1 MLMHSEARIRY
12 NFYPIILAKY
22 TVNVFVFEGWCNTNE
37 YCHMYSG
44 WITTG
49 IKVAKRNT
57 NNLRY
62 ANGST
67 LMAESKE
74 ELKNLLMRV
83 KLESEKDDIKFN
95 IQKTKI
101 MHPVPS
107 LMANISGKIGSSD
120 RFCTFGLQNYY
131 RLRLQPWN

>member
-1 MLMHSEARIRY
+1 MLMHSEEKIRY
-12 NFYPIILAKY
+12 NFYTIILAKY

-49 IKVAKRNT
+49 IKVAKRNI

-67 LMAESKE
+67 LMAESK
-74 ELKNLLMRV
+74 
-83 KLESEKDDIKFN
+83 
-95 IQKTKI
+95 
-101 MHPVPS
+101 
-107 LMANISGKIGSSD
+107 
-120 RFCTFGLQNYY
+120 
-131 RLRLQPWN
+131 